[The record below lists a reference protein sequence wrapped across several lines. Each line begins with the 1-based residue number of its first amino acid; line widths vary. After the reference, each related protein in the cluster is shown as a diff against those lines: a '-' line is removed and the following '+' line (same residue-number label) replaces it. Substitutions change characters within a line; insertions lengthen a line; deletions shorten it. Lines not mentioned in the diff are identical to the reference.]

1 MTIIKADGD
10 DDIYLSRF
18 KDLGR
23 GGDDGNIICST
34 HTAENPCKSMIN
46 CAAKVASW

>member
-1 MTIIKADGD
+1 MTIIKPDGD

-23 GGDDGNIICST
+23 GGDDGNIIPLQ
-34 HTAENPCKSMIN
+34 HTQQKIL
-46 CAAKVASW
+46 AKV